1 MYGGALLVV
10 GLSVDSESS
19 VTNYQILQTQLPTE
33 IDFCGV
39 VLFTD
44 DIDAQLSPATLEI
57 LKVFKTK
64 NTLLHGF
71 ITIMYS

>member
-57 LKVFKTK
+57 LKVFKT
-64 NTLLHGF
+64 
-71 ITIMYS
+71 